1 MHPCKR
7 QHAIS
12 STLQSLPHYHS
23 SVHSMIRGY
32 HPARELFP
40 PLWIPLL
47 ATGLWRGFRLNFLTL
62 AYQTKLSR
70 VEGKILDKVY
80 AVIANMIPKSEIN
93 IHLKTLQ
100 SCHVWRFLGKQI
112 SARKAWRCFMWNGRW
127 KCHMGGGRKEGMQLG
142 ACRVWRCQANE
153 QIFCFSSL
161 SNCDHKEFNGRND
174 GHVRVG

>member
-1 MHPCKR
+1 MHPYKR

-23 SVHSMIRGY
+23 SVHSMIRGF

-40 PLWIPLL
+40 PLWIPLF
-47 ATGLWRGFRLNFLTL
+47 ATGHWRGFRLNFLTL
-62 AYQTKLSR
+62 PYQTKLSR

-112 SARKAWRCFMWNGRW
+112 SARKAWRCFMWNVCQG
-127 KCHMGGGRKEGMQLG
+127 HMQPWRRGMGAENVIWVEEGKRG
-142 ACRVWRCQANE
+142 CN
-153 QIFCFSSL
+153 
-161 SNCDHKEFNGRND
+161 
-174 GHVRVG
+174 